1 VTTYKL
7 HEHQEKAVAYLH
19 EHPRAG
25 LLLPMAAGKTL
36 SVLAALGPEHLPVL
50 VVAPKQVAE
59 HVWPQETA
67 RWRPDLTLA
76 AAIGTPA
83 KRAEAIKAKADI
95 TVVSRDNLQSIVST
109 RGKAKYKTVVLDEL
123 QSFKSKGSTRWKLA
137 RKLSRHVQYCW
148 GLTGTPAGNG
158 LLDIWAQIFLLD
170 SGERLYDTLDGYRER
185 YFYSKGRLPN
195 GVPIGWKLK
204 PGAEDA
210 IHRKL
215 SDLCL
220 HIPLTKLDLPEITYN
235 RVPTELPA
243 SARALYE
250 ELKTEMT
257 VDLDLMGG
265 EVTADSAGVLSA
277 KLAQVT
283 AGSIY
288 DDDRHTV
295 HLHNAKLDQ
304 LAEIIEQTEGGV
316 LVFYRFRHE
325 AERILKRFK
334 QATSVKA
341 TGAIDAWNRGEIPV
355 MLAHPASAGHGLNL
369 QHGGSVC
376 VWTSVSFSLDDW
388 QQGNAR
394 LRRPGQK
401 NPVVIH
407 TLTTPDTIDEHVLA
421 VLEGKKTV
429 QQALLDALR

>member
-1 VTTYKL
+1 M
-7 HEHQEKAVAYLH
+7 
-19 EHPRAG
+19 G
-25 LLLPMAAGKTL
+25 AGKTL
-36 SVLAALGPEHLPVL
+36 SVLAALRPEHLPVL

-59 HVWPQETA
+59 HVWPAETA
-67 RWRPDLTLA
+67 RWRPDLSIA

-83 KRAEAIKAKADI
+83 KREAAIRQQADI

-123 QSFKSKGSTRWKLA
+123 QSFKNKRAVRWKLA
-137 RKLSRHVQYCW
+137 RKLSRHVQYVW

-170 SGERLYDTLDGYRER
+170 SGERLYPTLGDYRDR
-185 YFYSKGRLPN
+185 YFWSRGRLPN
-195 GVPIGWKLK
+195 GVPIGWELK

-220 HIPLTKLDLPEITYN
+220 HIPLTKLDLPEIVYN

-243 SARALYE
+243 KIRALYD
-250 ELKTEMT
+250 ELKIEMT
-257 VDLDLMGG
+257 VNLDLMGG
-265 EVTADSAGVLSA
+265 DVTADSAGVLSA

-288 DDDRHTV
+288 DDDRHVV
-295 HLHNAKLDQ
+295 HLHEAKLDQ
-304 LAEIIEQTEGGV
+304 LAEIIEQTEGGL

-341 TGAIDAWNRGEIPV
+341 QGAIDAWNRREIPV
-355 MLAHPASAGHGLNL
+355 MVAHPASAGHGLNL
-369 QHGGSVC
+369 QYGGSTC
-376 VWTSVSFSLDDW
+376 VWTSVSFSLEEW

-394 LRRPGQK
+394 LHRQGQE
-401 NPVVIH
+401 NRVMIH
-407 TLTTPDTIDEHVLA
+407 TLTTPDTIDEHVLD